1 MLGFAAPGSRRGD
14 FVSIAPDPAGAM
26 PRYNAKEVELAW
38 QARWEERET
47 FRVTEDETRQKYYVL
62 EMFPYPSGRIH
73 MGHVRNYTLGDVL
86 ARYKRARGFN
96 VLHPMGWDAFGMP
109 AENAAIERGIH
120 PAQWTRENIAA
131 MRRELKTMGLSY
143 DWSREFATC
152 EPDYYRH
159 EQRMFLDF
167 LAKGLVYRKES
178 WVNWDPVDRT
188 VLANEQVID
197 GRGWRSGAVVERRL
211 LPQWML
217 RITAYADD
225 LLDSLD
231 RLERWPERVRLMQA
245 NWIGRS
251 EGMRIFFALDG
262 RDERLEVFT
271 TRPDTIFGMSFCA
284 LSPNHPLARAL
295 AEDDPDLAAFIAE
308 CNALGTSEEA
318 IERAEKKGYRTA
330 LTVRHPFVK
339 DARVPV
345 FVANFV
351 LMEYGTGAIFG
362 CPAHDQRDL
371 DFARKYGLP
380 VVPVVAP
387 EGTAAADMTIE
398 DTAYTGDGVAIN
410 SDFLDGLAVAEAK
423 AAIAAR
429 MEAEGIGKRTI
440 TYRLRDWGI
449 SRQRYWGCPIPV
461 IHCGDCG
468 AVPVPAD
475 ALPVTLPEDV
485 DFSQPGNPLDRHP
498 SWKHV
503 DCPKCGRPATRETDT
518 FDTFVESSWYF
529 ARFACA
535 TAEAPLDRRAVDY
548 WLPVDQYIG
557 GIEHAILHLLYS
569 RFFTRA
575 LRDCGYLDF
584 DEPFAGL
591 LTQGM
596 VCHQTFRDA
605 DGNWLFPE
613 EVTRDDDGNYRH
625 AETGAPV
632 SVGRSEKMSKS
643 RRNVVDPEA
652 IIDAYGA
659 DTARL
664 FMLSDSPPERDLEWT
679 DAGVEGAWRYLN
691 RLWRMATEP
700 PVPLGAPGEAPPA
713 EMDARALAV
722 RRATHK
728 AIAAVTGDL
737 ERFHL
742 NRAVARIRELT
753 NALAELDPA
762 TPGAGWVLR
771 EGLEALVRLIGPMTP
786 HIGEEIWRR
795 LGHETLLADTPWPEA
810 DPALVADDTVTIAVQ
825 VNGKLRHK
833 LELPRD
839 ADKETVERAA
849 LDCDAVRRAIGE
861 KPLRR
866 VIVVPNRI
874 VNLVV

>member
-1 MLGFAAPGSRRGD
+1 MS
-14 FVSIAPDPAGAM
+14 
-26 PRYNAKEVELAW
+26 RYNAHEVERAW
-38 QARWEERET
+38 QAIWDERGT
-47 FRVTEDETRQKYYVL
+47 FRVSADETRPKYYVL

-120 PAQWTRENIAA
+120 PAQWTRENIAT
-131 MRRELKTMGLSY
+131 MRRELQSMGLSY
-143 DWSREFATC
+143 DWTREFATC
-152 EPDYYRH
+152 DPEYYRH

-167 LAKGLVYRKES
+167 LDKGLVYRKES

-197 GRGWRSGAVVERRL
+197 GRGWRSGAPVERRL

-225 LLDSLD
+225 LLDSLA

-251 EGMRIFFALDG
+251 EGMRIFFALEG
-262 RDERLEVFT
+262 RDETLEVFT
-271 TRPDTIFGMSFCA
+271 TRPDTIFGASFCA
-284 LSPNHPLARAL
+284 ISPNHPLAQTL
-295 AEDDPDLAAFIAE
+295 AEGDPALAAFIAE

-330 LTVRHPFVK
+330 IAAIHPF
-339 DARVPV
+339 DPARKLPV

-371 DFARKYGLP
+371 DFARKYDLP
-380 VVPVVAP
+380 VLPVIAP
-387 EGTAAADMTIE
+387 ADADPAAFTIG
-398 DTAYTGDGVAIN
+398 DAAYTGDGVAIN
-410 SDFLDGLAVAEAK
+410 SDFLNGKTVAEAK
-423 AAIAAR
+423 AAVAER
-429 MEAEGIGKRTI
+429 MEAEGVGERTI

-461 IHCGDCG
+461 IHCESCG
-468 AVPVPAD
+468 VVPVPRD

-498 SWKHV
+498 SWKRV
-503 DCPKCGRPATRETDT
+503 DCPRCGRAARRETDT

-529 ARFACA
+529 ARFACPDA
-535 TAEAPLDRRAVDY
+535 AEPLDRKAVDY

-584 DEPFAGL
+584 DEPFEGL

-596 VCHQTFRDA
+596 VCHQTYRDA

-613 EVTRDDDGNYRH
+613 EVRRTDEGAYVH
-625 AETGAPV
+625 AKTGAPV
-632 SVGRSEKMSKS
+632 TVGRSEKMSKS

-691 RLWRMATEP
+691 RLWRMVTEP
-700 PVPLGAPGEAPPA
+700 AAPLAASGAPEPATMGEA
-713 EMDARALAV
+713 ARAA
-722 RRATHK
+722 RRAIHK
-728 AIAAVTGDL
+728 TIAATTDDL
-737 ERFHL
+737 ERFRF
-742 NRAVARIRELT
+742 NRAVARIRELSNT
-753 NALAELDPA
+753 LAALSADED
-762 TPGAGWVLR
+762 GAGWVLR

-786 HIGEEIWRR
+786 HIAEELWRR

-810 DPALVADDTVTIAVQ
+810 DPALVADDQVTIAVQ
-825 VNGKLRHK
+825 VNGKLRATIA
-833 LELPRD
+833 LPRD
-839 ADKETVERAA
+839 ADRETAERAA
-849 LDCDAVRRAIGE
+849 LENAGVRRAVGD
-861 KPLRR
+861 KPVRR

-874 VNLVV
+874 VNVVV